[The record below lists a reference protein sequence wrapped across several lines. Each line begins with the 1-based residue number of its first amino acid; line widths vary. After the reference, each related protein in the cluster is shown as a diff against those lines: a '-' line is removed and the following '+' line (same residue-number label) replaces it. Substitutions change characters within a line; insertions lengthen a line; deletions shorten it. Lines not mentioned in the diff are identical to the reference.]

1 MGSFDYSSVLNN
13 MNINNSNNSNNS
25 NKKQFAVLKLFV
37 NPDNNELRQLYENH
51 VNKHN
56 NEVINSSHPNSGFD
70 LFVADDV
77 TFNQELDSKFIDLEV
92 HCEMIN
98 NEGVSS
104 GFFLFPRSSISKTP
118 LMLANHTGV
127 IDSGYRGRM
136 IGAFRWLNSQES
148 HESSYTVEKRT
159 RLLQICHPTLSPIIV
174 QIVNDINDLSTSER
188 GSGGFGSTGR

>member
-1 MGSFDYSSVLNN
+1 MTSFDYESFLNN
-13 MNINNSNNSNNS
+13 MNVNNG

-37 NPDNNELRQLYENH
+37 NPDNNELRELYENH

-56 NEVINSSHPNSGFD
+56 NEVIKSSHPNSGFD
-70 LFVADDV
+70 LFIADDV
-77 TFNQELDSKFIDLEV
+77 TFNQELDSKFVDLEI

-98 NEGVSS
+98 SEGISS
-104 GFFLFPRSSISKTP
+104 GFYLFPRSSISKTP

-159 RLLQICHPTLSPIIV
+159 RLLQICHPSLCPVIV
-174 QIVNDINDLSTSER
+174 KIVNDINDLSNSER

>member
-1 MGSFDYSSVLNN
+1 MTTFDYTSF
-13 MNINNSNNSNNS
+13 INNNSTGR
-25 NKKQFAVLKLFV
+25 KYAVLKLFV

-51 VNKHN
+51 VHKHN
-56 NEVINSSHPNSGFD
+56 NDIINSSHPNSGFD
-70 LFVADDV
+70 LFITDNV
-77 TFNQELDSKFIDLEV
+77 TFNQELDSKFVDLEI

-98 NEGVSS
+98 SDNLSS

-148 HESSYTVEKRT
+148 HESSYTVEKHS
-159 RLLQICHPTLSPIIV
+159 RLLQICHPSLFPIFV
-174 QIVNDINDLSTSER
+174 QIVDSINDLSHSER